1 MQDDYGDA
9 INTQTAA
16 AINAR
21 LDEGDARMTR
31 MERELA
37 ANTAA
42 TEQVRANTADLV
54 EVFRAAQGAFR
65 VLNWIGK
72 AAKPLGYIASACAAC
87 LGFWAALK
95 GHIK

>member
-1 MQDDYGDA
+1 
-9 INTQTAA
+9 
-16 AINAR
+16 
-21 LDEGDARMTR
+21 MTR
-31 MERELA
+31 MERELV

-65 VLNWIGK
+65 VLHWIGK

-95 GHIK
+95 GHLK